1 MILGGKDFDID
12 TLLTQLELEN
22 FVSRTHV
29 HGQRRGGHE
38 ETIAQIFSTGV
49 KTIITI
55 FRTLLLL
62 KHLCMKKICFLE
74 GHLLVKAFEKFL
86 RQWEFKQPPLRIKQG
101 LMVWIC

>member
-12 TLLTQLELEN
+12 TLWTQLELEN

-29 HGQRRGGHE
+29 HGQRRGGQE
-38 ETIAQIFSTGV
+38 ETTAQIPSTGV
-49 KTIITI
+49 KTVITV

-62 KHLCMKKICFLE
+62 KHLCICFLE

-86 RQWEFKQPPLRIKQG
+86 PQWEFKQPPLRIRQG
-101 LMVWIC
+101 LMV

>member
-12 TLLTQLELEN
+12 TLLTQLALEI

-29 HGQRRGGHE
+29 HGQRRGGQE
-38 ETIAQIFSTGV
+38 ETTAQIPSTGV
-49 KTIITI
+49 KTVITV

-86 RQWEFKQPPLRIKQG
+86 
-101 LMVWIC
+101 